1 MTSAEIRDRFMR
13 FFVERGHRVVPSSSL
28 VPAEDPTLLFTNAGM
43 NQFKEVL
50 TGHERRSYRRAVSV
64 QKCVRA
70 GGKHN
75 DLENVGRTARHQTF
89 FEMLGNW
96 SFGDYGKREAIAWA
110 WEFITVEL
118 GLPADR
124 LWATVHLDDAES
136 AGLWPA
142 VTDLPAERVVAL
154 KENFWEMADTGP
166 CGPDSEL
173 FIDRGPEWAC
183 GPDCGIGRCD
193 CDRFEELWNLVFIQ
207 YDRDAT
213 GRLTPLPL
221 QSVDTGMG
229 LERITAVV
237 EGLPSNFETDVL
249 RPLITAVERLAG
261 RAYTP
266 DAAGLPFRVIAD
278 HARCI
283 TMLMA
288 DGVQFSNRDRGYVM
302 RRILRRAVRY
312 GQLLG
317 LSEPFLHRLV
327 PVVSEVLGPFYPEVA
342 QGLGTIATGIQREE
356 QRFHLTLEEGLE
368 RLTAMLAALAP
379 GGELA
384 GRDAFLL
391 YDTYGFPL
399 DLTQDAVREA
409 GMTLDQE
416 GFAEAMAAQRAR
428 ARAGQATDR
437 ASLPA
442 MPPSRFL
449 GYGALA
455 AEAVLEMMVQDEEGV
470 NRAEIGDRVAVY
482 TESTPFY
489 PEGGGQVGDHG
500 ALEGPHG
507 RMAITD
513 VQKVHGAIW
522 HWGEVVEG
530 FVAAGDPVHLAVD
543 AAWRHGSMRN
553 HTGTHLLHAALRQ
566 VLGAGARQT
575 GSLVAPDRLRFDFNH
590 PEALTA
596 SELDEVET
604 LVNQWI
610 LEDRPVATR
619 EETLEQALAGGAV
632 AFFGD
637 KYGERVRVVEV
648 PGASKELCGGTH
660 CERTGQIGQLRVIS
674 DTGIGSAMR
683 RVEAVTGMGALE
695 RARQHDAQLARAAS
709 VLKSPREA
717 LDERLQELMARVRDW
732 ERQAAVWRRAEVAR
746 EAERLAAGGEPL
758 GAWRVVVL
766 EIPDREAGELR
777 DLAEALVRDQG
788 LDVALLASRTADR
801 AVLAAAVGES
811 AVAEG
816 MAAGRLVALVAPL
829 VGGAGG
835 GRADRAQAG
844 GKSPEGL
851 PDALAAAKGWIH
863 DQVGRDWPSRARS
876 SGLRGR

>member
-1 MTSAEIRDRFMR
+1 MTSAEIRERFIR

-75 DLENVGRTARHQTF
+75 DLDNVGRTARHQTF

-118 GLPADR
+118 GLPGDR
-124 LWATVHLDDAES
+124 LWATVHPDDAES
-136 AGLWPA
+136 AALWPT
-142 VTDLPAERVVAL
+142 VTGLPAERVVAL

-213 GRLTPLPL
+213 GHLTPLPL
-221 QSVDTGMG
+221 RSVDTGMG
-229 LERITAVV
+229 LERITAIVQ
-237 EGLPSNFETDVL
+237 GLPSNFETDVL

-266 DAAGLPFRVIAD
+266 DASGLPFRVIAD

-312 GQLLG
+312 GRLLG
-317 LSEPFLHRLV
+317 LSAPFLHRLV

-342 QGLGTIATGIQREE
+342 QGLETIATGIQREE
-356 QRFHLTLEEGLE
+356 QRFHVTLEEGLE

-416 GFAEAMAAQRAR
+416 GFTEAMAAQRAR
-428 ARAGQATDR
+428 ARAGQATGR

-442 MPPSRFL
+442 MPPTRFL
-449 GYGALA
+449 GYGTLA
-455 AEAVLEMMVQDEEGV
+455 AEAVLELMVQEEEAV
-470 NRAEIGDRVAVY
+470 NRAEVGDRVAVY

-530 FVAAGDPVHLAVD
+530 FLVAGDPVHLAVD

-553 HTGTHLLHAALRQ
+553 HTGTHLLHAALRH

-575 GSLVAPDRLRFDFNH
+575 GSLVAPDRLRFDFSH
-590 PEALTA
+590 PEALTPI
-596 SELDEVET
+596 ELAEVET
-604 LVNQWI
+604 LVNEWI

-619 EETLEQALAGGAV
+619 EEALEQALAGGAV

-660 CERTGQIGQLRVIS
+660 CERTGQIGQLRVVS
-674 DTGIGSAMR
+674 ETGIGSGMR

-695 RARQHDAQLARAAS
+695 RARQDDAQLARAAS

-717 LDERLQELMARVRDW
+717 LDERLQELMARVKDG
-732 ERQAAVWRRAEVAR
+732 ERQAAGWRRAELAR

-758 GAWRVVVL
+758 GAWRAAVL
-766 EIPDREAGELR
+766 EIPDRDAGALR
-777 DLAEALVRDQG
+777 DLAEVLVRDQG
-788 LDVALLASRTADR
+788 LDVALLASRTTDR

-811 AVAEG
+811 AVG
-816 MAAGRLVALVAPL
+816 QGLAAGRLVAVVAPL

-835 GRADRAQAG
+835 GRPDRAQAG

-851 PDALAAAKGWIH
+851 PDALAAAKGWIR
-863 DQVGRDWPSRARS
+863 DQVGRDWPRRARS